1 MISWTGLEEL
11 VGSKLDFGGE
21 IVVQFIIKNPN

>member
-1 MISWTGLEEL
+1 MISRKGLEEL

-21 IVVQFIIKNPN
+21 NVVQSIIKKP